1 MGEEPGPGAVRSSSL
16 KLLALGVALIA
27 AYFVLAATTTI
38 GDPGD
43 IGGGLILLAAISQQE
58 EACYPSAETY
68 GSTGPATGELVS
80 HSGPLRDTLTGSSE
94 GRL

>member
-16 KLLALGVALIA
+16 KLLALGVVLIA

-43 IGGGLILLAAISQQE
+43 IGGGLILFGRLAA
-58 EACYPSAETY
+58 
-68 GSTGPATGELVS
+68 GGGLLLVGRDLWEHWSS
-80 HSGPLRDTLTGSSE
+80 HR
-94 GRL
+94 

>member
-43 IGGGLILLAAISQQE
+43 IGGGLILLFGDLAA
-58 EACYPSAETY
+58 
-68 GSTGPATGELVS
+68 GGGLLLVGRDLWEHWSS
-80 HSGPLRDTLTGSSE
+80 HR
-94 GRL
+94 